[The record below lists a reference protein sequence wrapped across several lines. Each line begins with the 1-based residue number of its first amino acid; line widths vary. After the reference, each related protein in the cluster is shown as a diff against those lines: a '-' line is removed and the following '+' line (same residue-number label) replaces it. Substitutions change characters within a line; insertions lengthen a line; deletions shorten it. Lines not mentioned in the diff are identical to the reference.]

1 MHNGGMP
8 HSPIQIAKELT
19 GKNADEIAEE
29 MGISSSYMSRLTS
42 GDRKLTLAHVEK
54 LAKIANVS
62 LDRFYRMMGGVSDND
77 SGEGETPEKKEKRER
92 IASLLDLDPTEQV
105 NYDTETFRLAYSTV
119 YAIHIQRYG
128 KIGDVNAFADMVLDA
143 YDIMT
148 GDAKVVEK

>member
-1 MHNGGMP
+1 MHNDGMP
-8 HSPIQIAKELT
+8 HSPIQIAKDLT

-29 MGISSSYMSRLTS
+29 MGISSSYMSRLSS

-62 LDRFYRMMGGVSDND
+62 LDKFYRMMGGANENNSSDQE
-77 SGEGETPEKKEKRER
+77 SLEQKEKRER
-92 IASLLDLDPTEQV
+92 IASMLDFDPTEQV

-148 GDAKVVEK
+148 GDSKATEK